1 MKSRLL
7 IIALLTSFSSFGQTD
22 GCFKNLKSLTLL
34 TETISTYRPNNW
46 DDAYTQMEVY
56 DVYNKRFNYADS
68 ILNVVYQELHSTLD
82 CLIQSDTFFEES
94 YYSEMKSTIITGQ
107 KAWVITRDADAS
119 FYYSTAFGGW
129 INNQWYLNELTHSTR
144 IRTEKLLD
152 MITSLQE
159 AHSR

>member
-7 IIALLTSFSSFGQTD
+7 LIALLASFSAFGQTD
-22 GCFKNLKSLTLL
+22 SCYVDVESLIQL
-34 TETISTYRPNNW
+34 TETSSTYLQNEKNEA
-46 DDAYTQMEVY
+46 DTQMETNSIY
-56 DVYNKRFNYADS
+56 ERRFIYADS